1 MRPPAVFVSST
12 FYDLRQ
18 IRADLRDFLAS
29 LGLEPILSEFTSF
42 PVDPDASTF
51 ENCLKTVEQKADIFI
66 LIIGGRYGSVVEE
79 GTSITNLEF
88 LRAHAK
94 GIPVYSFVDKS
105 LLSML
110 PVWKAN
116 PDADFRSAV
125 DTPKVFEFIGQI
137 RDSGERWVFPF
148 ETAQDICG
156 TLRTQLSYLFKDG
169 LDIRSRVYGT
179 DAVPSKLRHLSG
191 EPMRLLIE
199 RPDFWEYLLF
209 GETLRLE
216 IEKHRDVRWDWEY
229 GLVFGDQM
237 EMDLSELVQWIGVK
251 IEEGKRLW
259 RVAEALL
266 MNAFPKAVRP
276 PGISGNPEH
285 LYYVAMR
292 LGEIY
297 REVLKWKL
305 DFHRLSIDSNYL
317 RLTSLVSCL
326 LDNTVREVEEYS
338 GTMSPKLRGAITRS
352 RTTDERIELN
362 LTLTLTVPDMTELD
376 IELARLSP

>member
-1 MRPPAVFVSST
+1 
-12 FYDLRQ
+12 
-18 IRADLRDFLAS
+18 
-29 LGLEPILSEFTSF
+29 
-42 PVDPDASTF
+42 
-51 ENCLKTVEQKADIFI
+51 
-66 LIIGGRYGSVVEE
+66 
-79 GTSITNLEF
+79 
-88 LRAHAK
+88 
-94 GIPVYSFVDKS
+94 
-105 LLSML
+105 
-110 PVWKAN
+110 
-116 PDADFRSAV
+116 
-125 DTPKVFEFIGQI
+125 
-137 RDSGERWVFPF
+137 
-148 ETAQDICG
+148 
-156 TLRTQLSYLFKDG
+156 
-169 LDIRSRVYGT
+169 
-179 DAVPSKLRHLSG
+179 
-191 EPMRLLIE
+191 
-199 RPDFWEYLLF
+199 
-209 GETLRLE
+209 
-216 IEKHRDVRWDWEY
+216 
-229 GLVFGDQM
+229 
-237 EMDLSELVQWIGVK
+237 
-251 IEEGKRLW
+251 GKRLW